1 MDWSGHLA
9 SRSVSDVLGAVEV
22 PAGALYGAHTAR
34 ALRNSLPGGPRL
46 SDFPELITAL
56 AAVKVAAARANRA
69 VGVLDG
75 DVAAAIEAAGREVL
89 AGRHHDQFVLPVVQ
103 GGGGTSTHMNTNEVL
118 AALAARI
125 GGAPVHPND
134 HVNRGQSTNDV
145 MPTVIGIAAHRTAT
159 RAVAAL
165 RHLAG
170 ALDAKANEY
179 DGQYHLGRTCLQD
192 AVPIP
197 ITAVHRG
204 QVFSVRRAA
213 DDLEEQAA
221 RLLAVPLGGTAVG
234 TGLGAAEGFAERALA
249 ELAELT
255 GLPVRAAADRS
266 YALASLEP
274 LAAVVDAASR
284 AGRAIARIATDL
296 RLLASGPQ
304 GAIGEVELPS
314 VQAGSSQMPGKIN
327 PVIPELVMQTAFQLA
342 GASATAHLA
351 VSAGELEVSA
361 MAPVVTLDLLAGLGR
376 LEQACRIFADRC
388 ITGLRWRLDT
398 VAAHL
403 AGSLADATT
412 AATTDGYD
420 ATARA
425 VYARRS

>member
-9 SRSVSDVLGAVEV
+9 SRSVSDVLGDVEV

-34 ALRNSLPGGPRL
+34 ALRNSPPGGPRL

-69 VGVLDG
+69 VGVLDR
-75 DVAAAIEAAGREVL
+75 DVAEAIEAAGREVL
-89 AGRHHDQFVLPVVQ
+89 AGRHHGQFVLPVVQ
-103 GGGGTSTHMNTNEVL
+103 GGGGTSTHMNANEVL
-118 AALAARI
+118 AARATQI
-125 GGAPVHPND
+125 GGIRVHPND

-145 MPTVIGIAAHRTAT
+145 MPTAIGIAGHRTAVG
-159 RAVAAL
+159 AVAAL
-165 RHLAG
+165 RYVAR
-170 ALDAKANEY
+170 AIDAKASEY
-179 DGQYHLGRTCLQD
+179 DGQDHLGRTCLQD

-197 ITAVHRG
+197 IPAVHRG
-204 QVFSVRRAA
+204 QAFSVRRAA
-213 DDLEEQAA
+213 DDLEELAT

-234 TGLGAAEGFAERALA
+234 TGLGAADGFAERALA
-249 ELAELT
+249 ELAVITEM
-255 GLPVRAAADRS
+255 PVRAAPDRS

-274 LAAVVDAASR
+274 LAAVVDGASR

-296 RLLASGPQ
+296 RLLASGPR

-376 LEQACRIFADRC
+376 LEQASRIFADRC

-412 AATTDGYD
+412 AAATDGYD

>member
-9 SRSVSDVLGAVEV
+9 SRSISDVLGDVEV
-22 PAGALYGAHTAR
+22 PAGVLYGAHTAR
-34 ALRNSLPGGPRL
+34 ALRNALPGGPRL
-46 SDFPELITAL
+46 SDVPELITAL

-69 VGVLDG
+69 AGVLD
-75 DVAAAIEAAGREVL
+75 DEIAEAIEAAGHEVL
-89 AGRHHDQFVLPVVQ
+89 ADRHHDQFVLPVVQ
-103 GGGGTSTHMNTNEVL
+103 GGGGTSTHMNANEVL
-118 AALAARI
+118 AARATQLLGR
-125 GGAPVHPND
+125 PVHPND

-145 MPTVIGIAAHRTAT
+145 MPTAIGIAGHRVAA

-165 RHLAG
+165 RLLA
-170 ALDAKANEY
+170 AAIDAKAGEY
-179 DGQYHLGRTCLQD
+179 DGRDHLGRTCLQD

-204 QVFSVRRAA
+204 QAFSVRRAA

-234 TGLGAAEGFAERALA
+234 TGLGAADGFAERALA
-249 ELAELT
+249 ELGALT
-255 GLPVRAAADRS
+255 GLPVRASADPS

-296 RLLASGPQ
+296 RLLASGPH

-351 VSAGELEVSA
+351 VAAGELEVSA
-361 MAPVVTLDLLAGLGR
+361 MAPVVTLDLLTGLER
-376 LEQACRIFADRC
+376 LAQASRIFADRC

-398 VAAHL
+398 VAANL

-412 AATTDGYD
+412 AAATDGYD

-425 VYARRS
+425 VYARRT